1 MKVNW
6 VAKQLSQQNW
16 PPISSAL
23 LVLFTPHS
31 IHHAPWAIYAH
42 AQTMGCAIHAL
53 HTHVHN
59 PCPPSDCITCAFH
72 LTPHSIHH
80 AHLHLHPS
88 PHVVICHRSLAILVH
103 GHIRLVVFRSIYL
116 VMFRSICLV
125 AFRSTPHARV
135 RARSCAHLPTHK
147 DPDTPHAHVPLPS
160 LKRVQSSTRH
170 ADTARQGGGGACYP
184 PTRAHCQTDTL
195 APKTYM

>member
-1 MKVNW
+1 MKNPTLVPHSII
-6 VAKQLSQQNW
+6 QPSTPQNMQELASHL
-16 PPISSAL
+16 ICTACVIHL
-23 LVLFTPHS
+23 TPHS
-31 IHHAPWAIYAH
+31 IHHAPRAIYAH

-59 PCPPSDCITCAFH
+59 PCPPSDRITCAIH

-80 AHLHLHPS
+80 VHLHLHPS
-88 PHVVICHRSLAILVH
+88 PHVVIRHRSLAILVH
-103 GHIRLVVFRSIYL
+103 GHICLVAFRSI
-116 VMFRSICLV
+116 RLV

-135 RARSCAHLPTHK
+135 RAHSCAHLPTRK

-160 LKRVQSSTRH
+160 LKCMQ
-170 ADTARQGGGGACYP
+170 YP
-184 PTRAHCQTDTL
+184 PARAHHQTDML